1 MDYSQWEVIVL
12 KPTSLFLS
20 FLAAQL
26 PDIELPEL
34 HLLQTDNTA
43 YVIRKQISEEATLD
57 EIGRLYSRMFR
68 HEISRWLGDEARN
81 QDEGS
86 FLDFLCCF
94 KFELHSNIVLME
106 PTLEEGRQLLCIKPR
121 TVLINWMRST
131 IQDQE
136 ELTSILDR
144 VNLSQ
149 LRENATVVVKNFEQ
163 VSEVKPFMEKHYRQI
178 YEAEL
183 SRMCDKDEQWPLV
196 DTFPR
201 FNHYFAVE
209 IHTQLVHL
217 Y

>member
-1 MDYSQWEVIVL
+1 MEYSQWEVIVL

-20 FLAAQL
+20 FLAAQI

-43 YVIRKQISEEATLD
+43 YVIPKQISEEATLD

-106 PTLEEGRQLLCIKPR
+106 PSLEEGRQLLCIKPR

-163 VSEVKPFMEKHYRQI
+163 VSEVKPFMEKHYHQI

-196 DTFPR
+196 DSFAR